1 MVYFVVETQVDNGV
15 GTCIPL
21 AFTDRDQAEAKY
33 HQLLA
38 VAAVSNVD
46 KHGVILMNED
56 LFVIKKEVYVH
67 ISEDA

>member
-15 GTCIPL
+15 GACIPL

-33 HQLLA
+33 HQLLS